1 MASFG
6 ENLRRERELRGV
18 SLRDMA
24 DATKISLRFL
34 EALEKGRVDQLPGGL
49 FPRAFV
55 RQYAKFLGL
64 DSEKIVAEFLF
75 EHGESG
81 LPERPA
87 APPRPSGLA
96 VSRGLLLFLAV
107 AVAGG
112 VLTWKRLGAARDA
125 EERATQAP
133 VLPAVIK
140 ATDRVYPPPP
150 SLGSPSVSIES
161 RDGINLSLTAQADCW
176 VLAEADGETVLNR
189 VLASGETQTFEAR
202 GQIVLSVGN
211 AGGLVLKVNDHPG
224 VSLGR
229 SGEVKRNIV
238 INKESLPSFV
248 KETDASPAGS

>member
-6 ENLRRERELRGV
+6 ENLKRERELRGV

-34 EALEKGRVDQLPGGL
+34 DALEKGRVDQLPGGL
-49 FPRAFV
+49 FARAFV
-55 RQYAKFLGL
+55 RQYAKQLGL
-64 DSEKIVAEFLF
+64 DAEKVVAEFLY

-81 LPERPA
+81 LPEKPP
-87 APPRPSGLA
+87 PPRPASHG
-96 VSRGLLLFLAV
+96 VSRGVLLFLAV

-112 VLTWKRLGAARDA
+112 LLTWKRLTARDA
-125 EERATQAP
+125 ASALPPATSLP
-133 VLPAVIK
+133 VVIQP
-140 ATDRVYPPPP
+140 TDRVYPPPP
-150 SLGSPSVSIES
+150 SLGALATPVTVTGS
-161 RDGINLSLTAQADCW
+161 GITLSLTAQADCW
-176 VLAEADGETVLNR
+176 VLAEADGQTVLNR
-189 VLASGETQTFEAR
+189 VLSSGESQTFEAR

-229 SGEVKRNIV
+229 RGEVKRNIV

-248 KETDASPAGS
+248 KETNASPAGS

>member
-24 DATKISLRFL
+24 EGTKISLRFL
-34 EALEKGRVDQLPGGL
+34 DALEKGKVDQLPGGL

-64 DSEKIVAEFLF
+64 DAEKVVSEFLF

-87 APPRPSGLA
+87 AAPALRPPSLA
-96 VSRGLLLFLAV
+96 VPGGLLLFLVV
-107 AVAGG
+107 AAAGG
-112 VLTWKRLGAARDA
+112 VLTWKRMGAAREAA
-125 EERATQAP
+125 EPVTQAP
-133 VLPAVIK
+133 VLPAVIRP
-140 ATDRVYPPPP
+140 TDRVYPPPP
-150 SLGSPSVSIES
+150 SIAAPPAALGSQSVSIES
-161 RDGINLSLTAQADCW
+161 RDGITLSLTAQADCW
-176 VLAEADGETVLNR
+176 VLAEADGATVLNR
-189 VLASGETQTFEAR
+189 VLASGETHSFEAR

-229 SGEVKRNIV
+229 SGEV
-238 INKESLPSFV
+238 SATS
-248 KETDASPAGS
+248 

>member
-34 EALEKGRVDQLPGGL
+34 EALEKDRLDQLPGGL

-55 RQYAKFLGL
+55 RQYAKHLGL
-64 DSEKIVAEFLF
+64 DPEKAVAEYLF
-75 EHGESG
+75 EHGQSG
-81 LPERPA
+81 LPEKA
-87 APPRPSGLA
+87 APPPARGRA
-96 VSRGLLLFLAV
+96 VPRGLLLFVAV

-112 VLTWKRLGAARDA
+112 VLTWKSMGRAREDGRA
-125 EERATQAP
+125 ERPATS
-133 VLPAVIK
+133 LPQVIQP
-140 ATDRVYPPPP
+140 TDRVYPPPP
-150 SLGSPSVSIES
+150 SLGSTVTLPAGTGDAIT
-161 RDGINLSLTAQADCW
+161 LSLTAQSDCW
-176 VLAEADGETVLNR
+176 VLAEADGQTVLNR
-189 VLASGETQTFEAR
+189 VLASGESTTFEAQ

-211 AGGLVLKVNDHPG
+211 AGGLVLKVNDRPG

-229 SGEVKRNIV
+229 QGEVKRNIV

-248 KETDASPAGS
+248 QGKDASPAGS